1 MEIDALEL
9 MRTEPPMTKTLSS
22 LLVALLI
29 TAPAA
34 GAGLPLGGAA
44 AGCGPGAAFPPALVA
59 LLAPAPRSFPAAAE
73 RLDPA
78 QAVLRLFAERKAA
91 ERLHDEAG
99 LPLKTDVCG
108 EGRDRA
114 VCLAAL
120 LKVEEAVEAEA
131 VRDIA
136 LHHALRA
143 LFLEGDEKKLAAG
156 ARGQL
161 HAVLAQWTSE
171 RRESIIRGRK
181 TTGYSICIF
190 PAKDIVDQVFIRL
203 FTRRAVGYHHRV
215 GSFALLNMRY
225 GPGFAPSWNPEH
237 PPVPVYC

>member
-1 MEIDALEL
+1 
-9 MRTEPPMTKTLSS
+9 MTKTLSFFLA
-22 LLVALLI
+22 LLVA
-29 TAPAA
+29 APAV

-44 AGCGPGAAFPPALVA
+44 AGCGPGAAFPPALLA
-59 LLAPAPRSFPAAAE
+59 LLAPPPRAFPAVTE

-78 QAVLRLFAERKAA
+78 QTVQRLFAERQDV

-99 LPLKTDVCG
+99 IPFKGDVCG

-114 VCLAAL
+114 VCLRAL

-136 LHHALRA
+136 LHRALRA
-143 LFLEGDEKKLAAG
+143 LFLEGGEKKLDAG
-156 ARGQL
+156 TRGQL

-171 RRESIIRGRK
+171 RRESIVRGRK

-225 GPGFAPSWNPEH
+225 GPGFAPSWKPEH
-237 PPVPVYC
+237 PPVARYC